1 MMTMSLMIKGIF
13 MIHEDPLVMM
23 DLVHSRVYDAMYEIY
38 HHKVKVKERS
48 SMAMHAH
55 IIMHAYGSMRML
67 SNSDLELYS
76 RATLRGMRTEASA
89 SPYDLVSA
97 REMM

>member
-55 IIMHAYGSMRML
+55 KLGS
-67 SNSDLELYS
+67 SYN
-76 RATLRGMRTEASA
+76 T
-89 SPYDLVSA
+89 
-97 REMM
+97 